1 MSKLIRKTLII
12 AGAHLSA
19 YLLFFV
25 AAAPAASV
33 PAPKYV
39 RLEPLTEKLS
49 RPTDLEID
57 GSGNIFVVESANN
70 RLLIFSKEGE
80 YIKQRGGLAT
90 PTSVAVGS
98 DGRIYVGNVDWDTKV
113 RINVEIFD
121 GQTLKLLGKLG
132 KGDGEFYRPT
142 SIELDADDNV
152 YVADGYGDAVNVYD
166 SKGKLKFKIGEK
178 GRGGVKFD
186 FPSALAIDQ
195 AAGDLIVI
203 DLQRMQLDDGT
214 AQGGARIHIFTLK
227 GEFKKSFG
235 SYGVGEAELVRPLG
249 VAVDKLGRIYA
260 TDSLQQVVKVYTKEG
275 DYLGPIFDASNPM
288 ITPLGAEYC
297 ELTSRLFVAS
307 SNTKKVEIFGIDD
320 YKTFVKQDQTP
331 ADVTPIAEEPTAD
344 KSQQDVKSTDSS
356 AGSESGKCFISTVTD
371 N

>member
-12 AGAHLSA
+12 AGVNLTA

-25 AAAPAASV
+25 AAASAASV

-39 RLEPLTEKLS
+39 RLEPLTEKLNK
-49 RPTDLEID
+49 PTDVDID
-57 GSGNIFVVESANN
+57 DLGNILVVESGSD
-70 RLLIFSKEGE
+70 RLLIFSAEGE

-90 PTSVAVGS
+90 PISVAVGS
-98 DGRIYVGNVDWDTKV
+98 DGKIYVGNVGRK
-113 RINVEIFD
+113 NVEIFD
-121 GQTLKLLGKLG
+121 GQKLKLLGELG
-132 KGDGEFYRPT
+132 KGRGEFYKPT

-152 YVADGYGDAVNVYD
+152 YVADGDADAVKVYD
-166 SKGKLKFKIGEK
+166 SMGKFKFNIGES
-178 GRGGVKFD
+178 GYGDGKFN
-186 FPSALAIDQ
+186 FPSALAIDR
-195 AAGDLIVI
+195 AAGELIVT
-203 DLQRMQLDDGT
+203 DLQRTQSADGEH
-214 AQGGARIHIFTLK
+214 GGARIQIFTLD

-260 TDSLQQVVKVYTKEG
+260 TDALQQVVKVYTKEG
-275 DYLGPIFDASNPM
+275 DYLGAVFDASNPM
-288 ITPLGAEYC
+288 ITPLGVDYC

-320 YKTFVKQDQTP
+320 YKTFVKKDQPP
-331 ADVTPIAEEPTAD
+331 ADVTPVAEEPTPD
-344 KSQQDVKSTDSS
+344 KSQQDAKTTDSS
-356 AGSESGKCFISTVTD
+356 AGSGSGKCFISTMID